1 MMDFTGLATL
11 THHQVGTLFDCHKL
25 YTAHLFTS
33 VFALCEG
40 LEKRGVFVVS
50 SMLIAVDGWRLLF
63 AMGGRLLLGGSG
75 RMLV

>member
-11 THHQVGTLFDCHKL
+11 THHQVGTIFDCHKL
-25 YTAHLFTS
+25 YTAYLFIS

-40 LEKRGVFVVS
+40 LEKRRVFVVR
-50 SMLIAVDGWRLLF
+50 RLLF
-63 AMGGRLLLGGSG
+63 AVDGGRLLFAVGGRLLQGGSG